1 MKRDVVIVLGRTGS
15 GKSQWS
21 KIYTHKT
28 EPLYVYDPLL
38 SYPNCE
44 IDNNGDTLKNT
55 LKFPNDDDRIM
66 FYNNELIS
74 TMCDVGY
81 ARGNCS
87 LLFEECSTI
96 WAKGGR
102 PDQSVMRQIFLGRH
116 RSVNLMF
123 VAQRATSI
131 PIDIRSQ
138 ANRIVT
144 FGQLEND
151 DINWLAEFFGKERAK
166 TIPQLKPF
174 ECFDYKDGQISS
186 YSIKSQAEK
195 YNYFPIDENQLDS
208 DNFL

>member
-21 KIYTHKT
+21 KIYTQKT
-28 EPLYVYDPLL
+28 VPLYVYDPLL
-38 SYPNCE
+38 SYPDCE
-44 IDNNGDTLKNT
+44 VDSSGDALRGS
-55 LKFPNDDDRIM
+55 LEYPNETDRIM
-66 FYNNELIS
+66 IYNRELVP
-74 TMCDVGY
+74 TMADVGY
-81 ARGNCS
+81 VRGGCT

-102 PDQSVMRQIFLGRH
+102 PDESVMRQIFLGRH
-116 RSVNLMF
+116 RAVNLIF

-151 DINWLAEFFGKERAK
+151 DINWLSEFFGKEKAK

-174 ECFDYKDGQISS
+174 HCFDYEDGEVSS
-186 YSIKSQAEK
+186 YSIRTQAEK
-195 YNYFPIDENQLDS
+195 NKYFPIDENQLDN